1 MEHPVVTKK
10 KKKVQISKNE
20 TSQMMNE
27 KTRPIKE
34 LKEEKLG

>member
-1 MEHPVVTKK
+1 MKHPVVTKK

-27 KTRPIKE
+27 KTRRIKE
-34 LKEEKLG
+34 L